1 MTATVIVHGPDRA
14 KVFVDGGEIGV
25 TGKLFVVETGTH
37 IFGLTDD
44 VSCPPSVKVL
54 VSGTEVP
61 MEIEL

>member
-1 MTATVIVHGPDRA
+1 MTATVIVHGPNRA
-14 KVFVDGGEIGV
+14 RVFVDGGEISM
-25 TGKLFVVETGTH
+25 TGKLFVVEIGTH

-54 VSGTEVP
+54 VSAEAAP